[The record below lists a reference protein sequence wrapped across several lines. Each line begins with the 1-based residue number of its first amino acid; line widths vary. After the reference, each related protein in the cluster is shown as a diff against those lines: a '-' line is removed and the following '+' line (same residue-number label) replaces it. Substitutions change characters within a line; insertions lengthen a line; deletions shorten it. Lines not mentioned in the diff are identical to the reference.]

1 MTHSILKIRKS
12 LGEIAE
18 NLSDDEVLRLDTK
31 MEIFANL
38 ILDKILSLTPKER
51 NELDGKIR
59 NKDGTIFKK
68 K

>member
-1 MTHSILKIRKS
+1 
-12 LGEIAE
+12 
-18 NLSDDEVLRLDTK
+18 